1 MNKSVQLGSKQIK
14 EFEAALPEHFHNTIQ
29 KTVVTMKGMKK
40 KVKTGDVVVY
50 NTEVIYSCVMRLLN
64 STQINLKD
72 LFKFEMYPVP
82 LSLFD
87 GNGDSRLAK

>member
-1 MNKSVQLGSKQIK
+1 MK

-64 STQINLKD
+64 STQSNLKD
-72 LFKFEMYPVP
+72 LFKFELYPVP

-87 GNGDSRLAK
+87 GNGDSRLSK